1 MNLVRDL
8 SGWKGNIIIENKKIG
23 NEYTCDNSRLIT
35 EFPNLEFSS
44 MEEAIKE
51 LIVWY
56 NTKK

>member
-1 MNLVRDL
+1 MVRDL